1 MTRTPAHRAADE
13 RYSAKIIRSPSV
25 KFRTD
30 SEHDMRLVAR
40 IRAMPDFS
48 AWLRDRLAEIPATDC
63 PDTATCIHKQE

>member
-1 MTRTPAHRAADE
+1 MPRTPAHRTADT
-13 RYSAKIIRSPSV
+13 RYSAKVIRSPSV

-30 SEHDMRLVAR
+30 SDRDMQLVAR

-63 PDTATCIHKQE
+63 R